1 MINGGMPL
9 IKEKTMIK
17 ERYGYSNN
25 WYLLEQL
32 EEAHAKIEELEKKIR
47 ELEAKDE

>member
-1 MINGGMPL
+1 
-9 IKEKTMIK
+9 MIK

-32 EEAHAKIEELEKKIR
+32 EEARVKIEELEKKIR